1 VSVFRRKKSWAFAVE
16 VSRSEDGKRIRH
28 QKAGFATKKEAQQA
42 MNEVLHQLGQGTY
55 VEPVKLTLGG
65 FLRDQWLPAIR
76 ASVRP
81 STFDSYRMTVEKHI
95 APDDDAKEN
104 AWRRAFGGTKLQQ
117 VTPSKLNAFYADLLS
132 KGRSDGKGGLSPKS
146 VRNVHVVLRKALGDA
161 VKWSLVQRNAAAFA
175 EPPKLTQAGDREM
188 KTWTP
193 QEARA
198 FLEMA
203 EGDRLYAAWLL
214 AISTGMRRGE
224 VLGLRWSDIDLE
236 DGRLSV
242 RQTVITVNYE
252 IQFSTPKTAKG
263 RRSIALDNGTV
274 AALRAHK
281 KAQLE
286 ERMAI
291 GPVRYSDKDLVFCR
305 VDGNPMHPDLFSQQ
319 FDRMVARSG
328 LPRIRLHDLR
338 HTYAT
343 ISLKAGVHPKV
354 VSERLGHATVA
365 FTLDRYSHAV
375 PGMQEDA
382 AERVASLIFRG

>member
-1 VSVFRRKKSWAFAVE
+1 MRGSVFKRKKSWAFVVE
-16 VSRSEDGKRIRH
+16 VSRDEDGKRTRH
-28 QKAGFATKKEAQQA
+28 QKAGFATRKEAEHA
-42 MNEVLHQLGQGTY
+42 MNEVLHRVGSGDY
-55 VEPVKLTLGG
+55 VAPITLTLGG
-65 FLRDQWLPAIR
+65 FLRDEWLPAIK

-95 APDDDAKEN
+95 APAL
-104 AWRRAFGGTKLQQ
+104 GGTKLQA
-117 VTPSKLNAFYADLLS
+117 VTPAKLNAFYADLLS

-146 VRNVHVVLRKALGDA
+146 VRNAHVIVRKALSDA
-161 VKWSLVQRNAAAFA
+161 VKWNLIPRNPAAFA
-175 EPPKLTQAGDREM
+175 EPPKLVNSGDREM

-193 QEARA
+193 QEARS
-198 FLEMA
+198 FLELA
-203 EGDRLYAAWLL
+203 QNDRLYAAWLL

-224 VLGLRWSDIDLE
+224 VLGLRWSDVDLE
-236 DGRLSV
+236 DARLSV
-242 RQTVITVNYE
+242 RQTLITVNYGIE
-252 IQFSTPKTAKG
+252 FSTPKTNKG
-263 RRSIALDNGTV
+263 RRSIALDKGTV
-274 AALRAHK
+274 SVLRSHK

-291 GPVRYSDKDLVFCR
+291 GSTRYADNDLVFCK
-305 VDGNPMHPDLFSQQ
+305 VDGQPMHPDLFSQQ
-319 FDRMVARSG
+319 FDRMVARSP

-338 HTYAT
+338 HSYAT

-382 AERVASLIFRG
+382 AERVAALILGS